1 MSTKFNNMKKIASI
15 VGARPNFIKLAPIH
29 NLINDHI
36 YTNIFEHIIIHTGQH
51 YDYKLSEI
59 FFKEF
64 SLPPP
69 NYNLDVGS
77 ASPCLQIAEIIKR
90 LEHLFQSNKID
101 LVLVYG
107 DTNSTFAGALAAIK
121 SSIKVAH
128 VESGLRSF
136 DREMPEE
143 VNRILTDHVSNFLY
157 PPTKTA
163 LKNLNSE
170 NIQGEIIYTGDISV
184 EIIREAETKIYNSL
198 ILERLNLEP
207 KEYYL
212 FTLHRSENTNFE
224 CLKSIINI
232 FKKIHGLTIV
242 FPIHPRTARILNEID
257 LYKELQKC
265 KNVKLI
271 DPVGYIDFIQLIK
284 CATKVITDSGGT
296 QKEAYILNTPCIT
309 IRNNTEWIETI
320 DENWNILTGID
331 VEKTTN
337 AIVNWHPQK
346 TSTKNPIFGNGM
358 TSNIIVDHLKKVLE
372 E

>member
-1 MSTKFNNMKKIASI
+1 MKKIASV

-29 NLINDHI
+29 KLIKYHE
-36 YTNIFEHIIIHTGQH
+36 YTNKFEHTIIHTGQH

-59 FFKEF
+59 FFREF
-64 SLPPP
+64 SLPSP

-77 ASPCLQIAEIIKR
+77 ATPCLQIAEMLKK
-90 LEHLFQSNKID
+90 LEHLFHSHKFD

-107 DTNSTFAGALAAIK
+107 DTNSTFAGALAATK
-121 SSIKVAH
+121 SSINVAH

-143 VNRILTDHVSNFLY
+143 LNRILTDHISNFLY

-163 LKNLNSE
+163 IENLNSE
-170 NIQGEIIYTGDISV
+170 NIRGEIIFTGDISV
-184 EIIREAETKIYNSL
+184 EIIRDAETKISNSS
-198 ILERLNLEP
+198 ILEKLNLEP

-224 CLKSIINI
+224 CLKTIINI
-232 FKKIHGLTIV
+232 FKKIPDLKIV
-242 FPIHPRTARILNEID
+242 FPIHPRTVNILNEIN

-271 DPVGYIDFIQLIK
+271 EPVGYIDFIKLIK
-284 CATKVITDSGGT
+284 CASKVVTDSGGT
-296 QKEAYILNTPCIT
+296 QKEAYLLKTPCIT
-309 IRNNTEWIETI
+309 IRNNTEWVETI
-320 DENWNILTGID
+320 SEGWNILTGID
-331 VEKTTN
+331 VEKTTD
-337 AIVNWHPQK
+337 AIINWNPQK
-346 TSTKNPIFGNGM
+346 ISSTHNHIFGNGK
-358 TSNIIVDHLKKVLE
+358 TSNIIVNHLKKVLE